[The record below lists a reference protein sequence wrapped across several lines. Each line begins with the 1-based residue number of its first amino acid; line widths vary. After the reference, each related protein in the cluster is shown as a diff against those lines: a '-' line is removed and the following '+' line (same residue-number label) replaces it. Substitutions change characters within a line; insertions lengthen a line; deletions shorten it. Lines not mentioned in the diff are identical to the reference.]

1 MAGSESTQFRSALHG
16 FNRYDVVNYIEKAS
30 GEHERALRELQ
41 KENAALSEQV
51 RALESEREATLEE
64 LQTLRDSSAAAEAE
78 KDELSALLAAS
89 EEENASLRE
98 QLAAVPAPEPEQP
111 ESEPEPAA
119 PSSDALELAAYRR
132 AEAVERGAVERAGA
146 LYDRMSGV
154 CQSLSDRVQAS
165 GNEVSLLYTE
175 LSDSL
180 GRMREALADLKLVL
194 EQAPEEISALHDEV
208 ARHD

>member
-41 KENAALSEQV
+41 KENAALSEQLHT
-51 RALESEREATLEE
+51 LERERDTEREA
-64 LQTLRDSSAAAEAE
+64 LQSLRDASAAAEAE

-98 QLAAVPAPEPEQP
+98 QLAAASAPVAQPQEAEPET
-111 ESEPEPAA
+111 AA

-146 LYDRMSGV
+146 LYDRMSSV

-165 GNEVSLLYTE
+165 GSEVSLLYTE

-208 ARHD
+208 APHD

>member
-16 FNRYDVVNYIEKAS
+16 FNRYDVVNYIERAS
-30 GEHERALRELQ
+30 NEHERALRELQ
-41 KENAALSEQV
+41 KENAALSEQL
-51 RALESEREATLEE
+51 RALESERDALLEE
-64 LQTLRDSSAAAEAE
+64 LQSLRDASTAAKAE

-98 QLAAVPAPEPEQP
+98 QLAAAPAPEPEQP
-111 ESEPEPAA
+111 EAEPA

-132 AEAVERGAVERAGA
+132 AEAVERGAVERAGQ
-146 LYDRMSGV
+146 LYDRMNGV

-180 GRMREALADLKLVL
+180 GRMRDALADLKLVL
-194 EQAPEEISALHDEV
+194 EQAPEEIAALHDEV
-208 ARHD
+208 ARDD

>member
-16 FNRYDVVNYIEKAS
+16 FNRYDVVRYIEKAS
-30 GEHERALRELQ
+30 GEHEHALREAQ
-41 KENAALSEQV
+41 KESAALSEQV
-51 RALESEREATLEE
+51 RALEEERAAREAELEA
-64 LQTLRDSSAAAEAE
+64 LRTAQDAHNAE
-78 KDELSALLAAS
+78 KDKLQSLLDAA
-89 EEENASLRE
+89 EEESASLRE
-98 QLAAVPAPEPEQP
+98 QLASASAQEPELP
-111 ESEPEPAA
+111 EEPSA

-165 GNEVSLLYTE
+165 ASEVSLLYTE

-180 GRMREALADLKLVL
+180 ERMKEALADLKLVL
-194 EQAPEEISALHDEV
+194 ENAPEEIASLHDEV
-208 ARHD
+208 SRDD